1 MKMWLAI
8 GLVVLVGGA
17 SACGSASNSEGTGS
31 LNPTPLKKNG
41 ERSHEFEPDD
51 IQRAERAPPAVREYC
66 EGAVSE
72 AQEIGCLSH
81 VDESDLP

>member
-1 MKMWLAI
+1 MWLAI
-8 GLVVLVGGA
+8 VLVVLVGGA
-17 SACGSASNSEGTGS
+17 SACGSASNNEGSGS

-41 ERSHEFEPDD
+41 ERSYEFESDD
-51 IQRAERAPPAVREYC
+51 IEQAERAPPAVRDYC